1 MISKG
6 ICSITVYNHEGT
18 LFDTDHRYAI
28 KLRPRVEGIEY
39 DPFKGPAHTQSSIY
53 AKGFEAVVSFLLE
66 VLNSTLGCQANHR
79 EVFYNPADYFAWRKN
94 VEFVDADVAWYVQ
107 IENLDGKYV
116 VYACTNYEPVPAEL
130 DQLELMVR
138 ESLEMV

>member
-1 MISKG
+1 M
-6 ICSITVYNHEGT
+6 E
-18 LFDTDHRYAI
+18 
-28 KLRPRVEGIEY
+28 
-39 DPFKGPAHTQSSIY
+39 
-53 AKGFEAVVSFLLE
+53 
-66 VLNSTLGCQANHR
+66 
-79 EVFYNPADYFAWRKN
+79 WRKN

-116 VYACTNYEPVPAEL
+116 VYACTNYEPAPAEL